1 MAQILQSLNK
11 EWSAIADSPAAR
23 RALMRW
29 SAAHP
34 VLVPAS
40 NLDDVIALGYRPADG
55 PEIRR
60 ALAKLAPTDHLAART
75 LLQELLGGLCSL
87 AQRVGRD
94 DDALDDIVGLAW
106 ERIRTYPSHRPG
118 SVSGNV
124 LLDVRK
130 RYRRQHDCT
139 QRDRMARCW
148 GAQLEPSAEDQVLH
162 AAFFEELAA
171 SSAEVGVSGPVLDTI
186 LRSRVGG
193 ESMADLAAEQQVPVK
208 VLWHRRWR
216 AEARLRKLPLAS

>member
-11 EWSAIADSPAAR
+11 EWSAIADSPEAR

-34 VLVPAS
+34 VLMPA
-40 NLDDVIALGYRPADG
+40 NDLDDVIALGYDIENG

-60 ALAKLAPTDHLAART
+60 ALALLASTDPLAART
-75 LLQELLGGLCSL
+75 LLQELVGGLCNL
-87 AQRVGRD
+87 ARRIGRD
-94 DDALDDIVGLAW
+94 QDAIDDILSLTW
-106 ERIRTYPSHRPG
+106 ERIRTYPAHRLG

-130 RYRRQHDCT
+130 RYEMQFGRERPCQPCDLP
-139 QRDRMARCW
+139 A
-148 GAQLEPSAEDQVLH
+148 EPRAASVEDQALGDVSL
-162 AAFFEELAA
+162 EELVA
-171 SSAEVGVSGPVLDTI
+171 SARRAGVADDVLNTI
-186 LRSRVGG
+186 IRSRVLG
-193 ESMADLAAEQQVPVK
+193 EPMKGLAAEQNVSRK

-216 AEARLRKLPLAS
+216 GEARIRMHLSAA